1 MSKTERKRIID
12 YIFRH
17 PDTPEDIR
25 QQFER
30 WMLAREHDSGID
42 EILWDIWEN
51 HAAPASEEEDRRGL
65 ERLRA
70 SLRASRVRTLPRRV
84 LRYAGMAAAV
94 VLVFLGGYFAA
105 TQTLAPEKTVCP
117 ETSRNKR
124 LRHTLS
130 FEKSNQTQIETIM
143 NELNVLKRICRHLFL
158 AVLLCAVSA
167 ATASAQVPTV
177 TVDAKNVTIKELLQR
192 IEANSQYTFAYIDAD
207 INPDKRVSVKAVN
220 RSIASIIAEVLPNV
234 NMEVKGLKIVLTA
247 KRGGESQTRPAAD
260 AGRTVKG
267 RVTDESGAP
276 VIGATVILKGTTIGT
291 ATNAMGE
298 YAIDIRQADAVLVY
312 SLIGYN
318 KVELALADNQ
328 TQADVT
334 LKSEAI
340 AMDNV
345 VVVGYGVQNKRDVT
359 TAISSIK
366 AEDFAAMPTADF
378 RDAMAAKMPGVQ
390 VLTLGGQP
398 DGNVS
403 IRIRGIQS
411 ATSGNDPLYV
421 IDGVPCDAR
430 AFSNLESSDIESLE
444 VLKDA
449 SAAAI
454 YGSRGSC
461 GVILITTKRGEGER
475 PVVSYDGQFSV
486 SSVSKTIDMLNAYE
500 FAKIFKE
507 ARDGAYLFNV
517 PTGSI
522 DDPYEDRPQTYHR
535 VDPLITAY
543 LQDKTGTMTDTDWQD
558 AIFRTAYSTKHSVS
572 VSGRTKTLGYYIG
585 ANYLYR
591 EGTIIGSDFERYSL
605 RANIDGKR
613 NRLKYGVSFSPSY
626 SKTNYISSDTQYG
639 DDGVIASALMAPP
652 VFPVYNTD
660 GSYNWDMNGFLR
672 VNSWDTQ
679 TNEVLNPVALALE
692 IDDVREKI
700 NILGNAYVSYEFIK
714 GLEYK
719 FTAGGD
725 YYSYIRN
732 YYRPSYIPLRGHKY
746 YDDLSAPKAQ
756 NNMNS
761 YFHWTISNQLSFNR
775 TFGDHSVNAVAVY
788 EAEKQGIQTSQIVG
802 TGTAGDDKIRTTKG
816 KTIDLTETY
825 NNKYAYTFA
834 SWLVRAQ
841 YSYKGRYMVSAS
853 IRGDGSSRFA
863 PNTRWGYFPAASV
876 GWRMSDESFLRDV
889 KWVDDLKI
897 RASVGQTGNAQ
908 IGNSEYLALYGSTNI
923 DLGNGLTSQVYPT
936 QIANN
941 DLGWEKNTQY
951 NVGLDVSL
959 WRGTLGFTADYYY
972 SKTTDMLFD
981 VPVSSVSGLTSSNV
995 NIGSMQNKGIE
1006 LALTS
1011 RRSFGDFSYAFAANW
1026 SLNRNKVLSLGDENA
1041 DIIKES
1047 SYAGGYYLTRVG
1059 QPVGCYYLLVQDGIF
1074 HNQEELDSYPHFDTT
1089 TIGDFR
1095 FVDANGNGIL
1105 EKDADRVIVGNYMPD
1120 FYYGFSVNLSYKGF
1134 DLAANFQG
1142 VYGNEILNLE
1152 RRYLLNMEASSNM
1165 MKESL
1170 QRYPYG
1176 ELNRATRKSS
1186 GNNGACTSTF
1196 HLEDGSYLRLQNLS
1210 LGYTFPDR
1218 WTRKA
1223 GISKLRIYVQG
1234 TNLFTWT
1241 DYSGYNPEVNKRST
1255 DALRPGE
1262 DYCSYPLSRTFSVG
1276 VNFNL

>member
-1 MSKTERKRIID
+1 MNEPNFYLKTM
-12 YIFRH
+12 
-17 PDTPEDIR
+17 
-25 QQFER
+25 
-30 WMLAREHDSGID
+30 W
-42 EILWDIWEN
+42 
-51 HAAPASEEEDRRGL
+51 RGL
-65 ERLRA
+65 L
-70 SLRASRVRTLPRRV
+70 
-84 LRYAGMAAAV
+84 AV
-94 VLVFLGGYFAA
+94 VLCACFVIPARA
-105 TQTLAPEKTVCP
+105 QTPVV
-117 ETSRNKR
+117 
-124 LRHTLS
+124 TL
-130 FEKSNQTQIETIM
+130 
-143 NELNVLKRICRHLFL
+143 
-158 AVLLCAVSA
+158 
-167 ATASAQVPTV
+167 
-177 TVDAKNVTIKELLQR
+177 DARNVTIKELLQR
-192 IEANSQYTFAYIDAD
+192 IEAVSPYTFAYVNAEIDT
-207 INPDKRVSVKAVN
+207 PPHRKVTVKAEN
-220 RSIASIIAEVLPNV
+220 RSIESILAEVLPDV
-234 NMEVKGLKIVLTA
+234 SVEIKGRKIILTA
-247 KRGGESQTRPAAD
+247 KPKETPKAAAD
-260 AGRTVKG
+260 AARTVKG
-267 RVTDESGAP
+267 RVTDENGAP
-276 VIGATVILKGTTIGT
+276 VIGATVILKGTTVGT
-291 ATNAMGE
+291 ATNATGE

-318 KVELALADNQ
+318 KVEVALSEGQ

-411 ATSGNDPLYV
+411 ATSGNEPLYV

-430 AFSNLESSDIESLE
+430 AFSNLDSNDIESLE

-461 GVILITTKRGEGER
+461 GVILITTKRGQDEH
-475 PVVSYDGQFSV
+475 PVIRYDGQFSV
-486 SSVSKTIDMLNAYE
+486 SGVSKTYDMLNAYE
-500 FAKIFKE
+500 FAQLYKE
-507 ARDGAYLFNV
+507 SRDNAYLTEV

-522 DDPYEDRPQTYHR
+522 DDPYNERGATGYYKVP
-535 VDPLITAY
+535 PIITAY
-543 LQDKTGTMTDTDWQD
+543 LEDKSGTLTDTDWQD
-558 AIFRTAYSTKHSVS
+558 AIFRTALAHKHSLS
-572 VSGRTKTLGYYIG
+572 VSGRTKTLSYYVG

-639 DDGVIASALMAPP
+639 SDGVIASALMAPP
-652 VFPVYNTD
+652 VFPVYNAD
-660 GSYNWDMNGFLR
+660 GSYNWDVNGFLR
-672 VNSWDTQ
+672 TNSWDTQ

-732 YYRPSYIPLRGHKY
+732 YYRPSYIPLRGLKY
-746 YDDLSAPKAQ
+746 LDAPSDPKAQ
-756 NNMNS
+756 NNMQS

-788 EAEKQGIQTSQIVG
+788 EAEKQSIQTSQIVG

-816 KTIDLTETY
+816 KTIDLAETY

-876 GWRMSDESFLRDV
+876 GWRMSDESFLRNV
-889 KWVDDLKI
+889 KWLDDLKL

-908 IGNSEYLALYGSTNI
+908 IGNSEYLALYSMTNV

-981 VPVSSVSGLTSSNV
+981 VPVSSVSGLTSSNM
-995 NIGSMQNKGIE
+995 NIGSMENQGVE
-1006 LALTS
+1006 LGLTS
-1011 RRSFGDFSYAFAANW
+1011 RRRFGDFSYSFSANW

-1120 FYYGFSVNLSYKGF
+1120 FYYGFSVNLSWKGF

-1152 RRYLLNMEASSNM
+1152 RRYLMSNSMSQNMTRDA
-1165 MKESL
+1165 L
-1170 QRYPYG
+1170 QRFPYG
-1176 ELNRATRKSS
+1176 EMNRPNRKLT
-1186 GNNGACTSTF
+1186 GNTAACTSTF

-1241 DYSGYNPEVNKRST
+1241 DYSGYNPEVSNHAS

-1262 DYCSYPLSRTFSVG
+1262 DYCSYPLARTFSVG
-1276 VNFNL
+1276 INFNL

>member
-1 MSKTERKRIID
+1 
-12 YIFRH
+12 
-17 PDTPEDIR
+17 
-25 QQFER
+25 
-30 WMLAREHDSGID
+30 
-42 EILWDIWEN
+42 
-51 HAAPASEEEDRRGL
+51 
-65 ERLRA
+65 
-70 SLRASRVRTLPRRV
+70 
-84 LRYAGMAAAV
+84 
-94 VLVFLGGYFAA
+94 
-105 TQTLAPEKTVCP
+105 
-117 ETSRNKR
+117 
-124 LRHTLS
+124 
-130 FEKSNQTQIETIM
+130 M
-143 NELNVLKRICRHLFL
+143 NEPNVLKRICRCLCT
-158 AVLLCAVSA
+158 VIILCAVSVVP
-167 ATASAQVPTV
+167 ASAQAPNV
-177 TVDAKNVTIKELLQR
+177 TLEAKNVTVKELLR
-192 IEANSQYTFAYIDAD
+192 LIEANSPYTFAYADAD
-207 INPDKRVSVKAVN
+207 ITPGKRVSVKADN
-220 RSIASIIAEVLPNV
+220 RSIESIIAEVLPEVNV
-234 NMEVKGLKIVLTA
+234 EIKGLKILLTT
-247 KRGGESQTRPAAD
+247 RSGGGKPAARN
-260 AGRTVKG
+260 AGASRTITG
-267 RVTDESGAP
+267 RITDDEGAP
-276 VIGATVILKGTTIGT
+276 VVGATVILKGTTTGT
-291 ATNAMGE
+291 ASGLDGN
-298 YAIDIRQADAVLVY
+298 YSLNIRQSNAVLEI

-328 TQADVT
+328 TQADVRLT
-334 LKSEAI
+334 ADAI

-366 AEDFAAMPTADF
+366 AEDFADMPTADF

-390 VLTLGGQP
+390 VLQLGGQP
-398 DGNVS
+398 EGNVS
-403 IRIRGIQS
+403 VRIRGIQS

-421 IDGVPCDAR
+421 IDGIPCDAR
-430 AFSNLESSDIESLE
+430 AFANLDGSDIKSLE

-461 GVILITTKRGEGER
+461 GVILITTKRGQSEH

-486 SSVSKTIDMLNAYE
+486 SNVTKTMDMLDAYE
-500 FAKIFKE
+500 FAQIFKE

-522 DDPYEDRPQTYHR
+522 DDPYESRPQTYHR

-543 LQDKTGTMTDTDWQD
+543 LQDKTGTMVNTDWQD
-558 AIFRTAYSTKHSVS
+558 AIFRTAYSTKHSLS
-572 VSGRTKTLGYYIG
+572 ISGRTKSINYFVG

-591 EGTIIGSDFERYSL
+591 EGTIIGSDFERYGL
-605 RANIDGKR
+605 RVNLDGKR

-626 SKTNYISSDTQYG
+626 SKSNYVDADAQYG
-639 DDGVIASALMAPP
+639 GDGVIASALMAPP
-652 VFPVYNTD
+652 VFPVYNSD

-672 VNSWDTQ
+672 INTWDTQ

-692 IDDVREKI
+692 IDDVREKN

>member
-1 MSKTERKRIID
+1 M
-12 YIFRH
+12 
-17 PDTPEDIR
+17 
-25 QQFER
+25 
-30 WMLAREHDSGID
+30 
-42 EILWDIWEN
+42 
-51 HAAPASEEEDRRGL
+51 
-65 ERLRA
+65 
-70 SLRASRVRTLPRRV
+70 V
-84 LRYAGMAAAV
+84 
-94 VLVFLGGYFAA
+94 
-105 TQTLAPEKTVCP
+105 
-117 ETSRNKR
+117 
-124 LRHTLS
+124 
-130 FEKSNQTQIETIM
+130 
-143 NELNVLKRICRHLFL
+143 
-158 AVLLCAVSA
+158 
-167 ATASAQVPTV
+167 
-177 TVDAKNVTIKELLQR
+177 
-192 IEANSQYTFAYIDAD
+192 
-207 INPDKRVSVKAVN
+207 
-220 RSIASIIAEVLPNV
+220 
-234 NMEVKGLKIVLTA
+234 
-247 KRGGESQTRPAAD
+247 
-260 AGRTVKG
+260 
-267 RVTDESGAP
+267 
-276 VIGATVILKGTTIGT
+276 GATVILKGTTTGT
-291 ATNAMGE
+291 ASGLDGN
-298 YAIDIRQADAVLVY
+298 YSLNIRQSNAVLEI

-328 TQADVT
+328 TQADVRLT
-334 LKSEAI
+334 ADAI

-366 AEDFAAMPTADF
+366 AEDFADMPTADF

-390 VLTLGGQP
+390 VLQLGGQP
-398 DGNVS
+398 EGNVS
-403 IRIRGIQS
+403 VRIRGIQS

-421 IDGVPCDAR
+421 IDGIPCDAR
-430 AFSNLESSDIESLE
+430 AFANLDGSDIESLE

-461 GVILITTKRGEGER
+461 GVILITTKRGQSEH

-486 SSVSKTIDMLNAYE
+486 SNVTKTMDMLDAYE
-500 FAKIFKE
+500 FAQIFKE

-522 DDPYEDRPQTYHR
+522 DDPYESRPQTYHR

-543 LQDKTGTMTDTDWQD
+543 LQDKTGTMVNTDWQD
-558 AIFRTAYSTKHSVS
+558 AIFRTAYSTKHSLS
-572 VSGRTKTLGYYIG
+572 ISGRTKSINYFVG

-591 EGTIIGSDFERYSL
+591 EGTIIGSDFERYGL
-605 RANIDGKR
+605 RVNLDGKR

-626 SKTNYISSDTQYG
+626 SKSNYVDADAQYG
-639 DDGVIASALMAPP
+639 GDGVIASALMAPP
-652 VFPVYNTD
+652 VFPVYNSD

-672 VNSWDTQ
+672 INTWDTQ

-692 IDDVREKI
+692 IDDIREKL
-700 NILGNAYVSYEFIK
+700 NILGNVFASYEFIK

-719 FTAGGD
+719 ITAGGD

-732 YYRPSYIPLRGHKY
+732 YYRPSSLPLHGYKY
-746 YDDLSAPKAQ
+746 LDAQ
-756 NNMNS
+756 STPQANYYNNN
-761 YFHWTISNQLSFNR
+761 YFHWTLSNQLSFNR
-775 TFGDHSVNAVAVY
+775 SFGDHTINAVAVY
-788 EAEKQGIQTSQIVG
+788 EAEKYTTQTAQIVS
-802 TGTAGDDKIRTTKG
+802 TGTIGDDKIRSTKG
-816 KTIDLTETY
+816 KTIDQDNTY

-834 SWLVRAQ
+834 SWLLRAQ
-841 YSYKGRYMVSAS
+841 YSYKGRYMASVS

-863 PNTRWGYFPAASV
+863 PNTRWGYFPAVSI
-876 GWRMSDESFLRDV
+876 GWRISDENFMRGI
-889 KWVDDLKI
+889 KWIDDMKF

-908 IGNSEYLALYGSTNI
+908 IGNSEYLALYGTTNI
-923 DLGNGLTSQVYPT
+923 DLGNGLTSQVYPK

-951 NVGLDVSL
+951 NVGVDISL
-959 WRGTLGFTADYYY
+959 WRGLLGLNADFYY

-981 VPVSSVSGLTSSNV
+981 VPVSSVSGLTTSNM
-995 NIGSMQNKGIE
+995 NIGSMQNKGVE
-1006 LALTS
+1006 LSLSS
-1011 RRSFGDFSYAFAANW
+1011 RRSFGDFSYAVSANW

-1047 SYAGGYYLTRVG
+1047 SYAGGYYITRVG
-1059 QPVGCYYLLVQDGIF
+1059 QPVGCYYLMVQDGIF
-1074 HNQEELDSYPHFDTT
+1074 HNQEELNSYPHFDTT
-1089 TIGDFR
+1089 QVGDFR

-1120 FYYGFSVNLSYKGF
+1120 FYYGFSVNLSWKGF
-1134 DLAANFQG
+1134 DLAAAFQG

-1165 MKESL
+1165 MRESL

-1210 LGYTFPDR
+1210 LGYTFPDK
-1218 WTRKA
+1218 WTRRA

-1234 TNLFTWT
+1234 SNLFTWT
-1241 DYSGYNPEVNKRST
+1241 DYSGYNPEVNKRAA

-1276 VNFNL
+1276 INFNL

>member
-1 MSKTERKRIID
+1 MAKRKNI
-12 YIFRH
+12 
-17 PDTPEDIR
+17 TTT
-25 QQFER
+25 Q
-30 WMLAREHDSGID
+30 LA
-42 EILWDIWEN
+42 LM
-51 HAAPASEEEDRRGL
+51 
-65 ERLRA
+65 
-70 SLRASRVRTLPRRV
+70 T
-84 LRYAGMAAAV
+84 AAAV
-94 VLVFLGGYFAA
+94 ISLRGLPMMAQEELTMFFYIFFATFLFLIPAALVGAELGSAFADRGGGVYTWVKEAFNRHLGFSAIFLQWIQNVVWYPTVLGFAA
-105 TQTLAPEKTVCP
+105 ASIAYMIGVPALAQNGLYVGLFSIAMYWCATLVTLRGTSAISGITSKGFLIGTVLP
-117 ETSRNKR
+117 GVVVIVMAVIWMAGGNEIALKEIPAGVS
-124 LRHTLS
+124 
-130 FEKSNQTQIETIM
+130 QIV
-143 NELNVLKRICRHLFL
+143 NVD
-158 AVLLCAVSA
+158 A
-167 ATASAQVPTV
+167 AT
-177 TVDAKNVTIKELLQR
+177 I
-192 IEANSQYTFAYIDAD
+192 AN
-207 INPDKRVSVKAVN
+207 
-220 RSIASIIAEVLPNV
+220 
-234 NMEVKGLKIVLTA
+234 
-247 KRGGESQTRPAAD
+247 RPASNPLASLQ
-260 AGRTVKG
+260 G
-267 RVTDESGAP
+267 RVA
-276 VIGATVILKGTTIGT
+276 
-291 ATNAMGE
+291 
-298 YAIDIRQADAVLVY
+298 
-312 SLIGYN
+312 
-318 KVELALADNQ
+318 
-328 TQADVT
+328 
-334 LKSEAI
+334 
-340 AMDNV
+340 
-345 VVVGYGVQNKRDVT
+345 
-359 TAISSIK
+359 
-366 AEDFAAMPTADF
+366 
-378 RDAMAAKMPGVQ
+378 GVQ
-390 VLTLGGQP
+390 VVNSSQDPGASST
-398 DGNVS
+398 V
-403 IRIRGIQS
+403 RIRGNS
-411 ATSGNDPLYV
+411 SLNGSNAPLVV
-421 IDGVPCDAR
+421 IDGFPWGDAGDLKQI
-430 AFSNLESSDIESLE
+430 NPQDIVSME

-449 SAAAI
+449 SASAI

>member
-1 MSKTERKRIID
+1 
-12 YIFRH
+12 
-17 PDTPEDIR
+17 
-25 QQFER
+25 
-30 WMLAREHDSGID
+30 
-42 EILWDIWEN
+42 
-51 HAAPASEEEDRRGL
+51 
-65 ERLRA
+65 
-70 SLRASRVRTLPRRV
+70 
-84 LRYAGMAAAV
+84 
-94 VLVFLGGYFAA
+94 
-105 TQTLAPEKTVCP
+105 
-117 ETSRNKR
+117 
-124 LRHTLS
+124 
-130 FEKSNQTQIETIM
+130 M
-143 NELNVLKRICRHLFL
+143 NEHNVLKRISRYLSAL
-158 AVLLCAVSA
+158 ILCVTVTIT
-167 ATASAQVPTV
+167 ATAQTPTV
-177 TVDAKNVTIKELLQR
+177 TVNAKNVSIKELLQR
-192 IEANSQYTFAYIDAD
+192 IEANSQYTFAYVDAEIDT
-207 INPDKRVSVKAVN
+207 DKIVSVSATN
-220 RSIASIIAEVLPNV
+220 RSIASILEEILPDV
-234 NMEVKGLKIVLTA
+234 KMEVKGLKIVLTRA
-247 KRGGESQTRPAAD
+247 RGGVRQPAIVS
-260 AGRTVKG
+260 RTVKG
-267 RVTDESGAP
+267 VVTDENGNP
-276 VIGATVILKGTTIGT
+276 IVGATVVLKGSTIGA
-291 ATNAMGE
+291 ATNLNGE
-298 YAIDIRQADAVLVY
+298 YTIDIQQNNATLVF

-318 KVELALADNQ
+318 RVEVALSDSQTLAN
-328 TQADVT
+328 VT
-334 LKSEAI
+334 LKAEAI
-340 AMDNV
+340 AMDDI

-359 TAISSIK
+359 TSIASIK
-366 AEDFAAMPTADF
+366 SEDFANMPTSDF

-390 VLTLGGQP
+390 VLQLGGQP
-398 DGNVS
+398 DGNVT

-411 ATSGNDPLYV
+411 ATAGNDPLYV

-430 AFSNLESSDIESLE
+430 AFANLESNDIESLE

-461 GVILITTKRGEGER
+461 GVVLITTKRGQSER

-486 SSVSKTIDMLNAYE
+486 SNVAKKIEMLDAYE
-500 FAKIFKE
+500 FAQIVKE

-543 LQDKTGTMTDTDWQD
+543 LQDKTGTLTDTDWQD
-558 AIFRTAYSTKHSVS
+558 AIFRSAYSTKHSVS
-572 VSGRTKTLGYYIG
+572 VSGRTNTLGYYIG
-585 ANYLYR
+585 GNYLYR

-626 SKTNYISSDTQYG
+626 SKTNYIASDTQYNN
-639 DDGVIASALMAPP
+639 DGVIASALVTPP
-652 VFPVYNTD
+652 VFPVYNDD
-660 GSYNWDMNGFLR
+660 GSYNWDMNGFLINNTWNTQ
-672 VNSWDTQ
+672 VNAT
-679 TNEVLNPVALALE
+679 LNPVALALE

-700 NILGNAYVSYEFIK
+700 NVLGNAYVAYEFVK

-732 YYRPSYIPLRGHKY
+732 YYRPSYIPLRGNKY
-746 YDDLSAPKAQ
+746 YDSLSDPKAQ

-761 YFHWTISNQLSFNR
+761 YFHWTLSNQLSYNR
-775 TFGDHSVNAVAVY
+775 TFGDHSINAIAVY
-788 EAEKQGIQTSQIVG
+788 EAEKQSIQTSQIVG
-802 TGTAGDDKIRTTKG
+802 IGTAGDDKIRTTKG
-816 KTIDLTETY
+816 KTIDLDNTY

-841 YSYKGRYMVSAS
+841 YSYKGRYMISAS

-863 PNTRWGYFPAASV
+863 PNTRWGYFPAVSV
-876 GWRMSDESFLRDV
+876 GWRISDESFLRNAR
-889 KWVDDLKI
+889 WIDDLKF

-908 IGNSEYLALYGSTNI
+908 IGNSEYLALYGTSTI
-923 DLGNGLTSQVYPT
+923 DLGNGISSVVYPS

-951 NVGLDVSL
+951 NLGLDFNL
-959 WRGTLGFTADYYY
+959 WKGALGLNVDYYY
-972 SKTTDMLFD
+972 SKTTNMLFD

-995 NIGSMQNKGIE
+995 NIGSMQNTGVE

-1011 RRSFGDFSYAFAANW
+1011 RRSFGDFSYALAANW

-1041 DIIKES
+1041 DIIKKS
-1047 SYAGGYYLTRVG
+1047 SYSGGYYITRVG
-1059 QPVGCYYLLVQDGIF
+1059 QPVGCYYLMVQDGIF

-1089 TIGDFR
+1089 TVGDFR

-1176 ELNRATRKSS
+1176 NLNRATRKSS

-1196 HLEDGSYLRLQNLS
+1196 HIEDGSYLRLQNLS

-1218 WTRKA
+1218 WTHKA
-1223 GISKLRIYVQG
+1223 GISKLRIYIQG

-1241 DYSGYNPEVNKRST
+1241 EYSGYNPEVSNHAS

-1276 VNFNL
+1276 INFNL

>member
-1 MSKTERKRIID
+1 M
-12 YIFRH
+12 
-17 PDTPEDIR
+17 
-25 QQFER
+25 
-30 WMLAREHDSGID
+30 
-42 EILWDIWEN
+42 
-51 HAAPASEEEDRRGL
+51 
-65 ERLRA
+65 
-70 SLRASRVRTLPRRV
+70 
-84 LRYAGMAAAV
+84 
-94 VLVFLGGYFAA
+94 
-105 TQTLAPEKTVCP
+105 
-117 ETSRNKR
+117 
-124 LRHTLS
+124 
-130 FEKSNQTQIETIM
+130 
-143 NELNVLKRICRHLFL
+143 
-158 AVLLCAVSA
+158 
-167 ATASAQVPTV
+167 
-177 TVDAKNVTIKELLQR
+177 
-192 IEANSQYTFAYIDAD
+192 
-207 INPDKRVSVKAVN
+207 
-220 RSIASIIAEVLPNV
+220 
-234 NMEVKGLKIVLTA
+234 
-247 KRGGESQTRPAAD
+247 
-260 AGRTVKG
+260 KG

-430 AFSNLESSDIESLE
+430 AFSNLESSDIEGLE

-486 SSVSKTIDMLNAYE
+486 SNVSKTIDMLDAYE
-500 FAKIFKE
+500 FARIFKE

-732 YYRPSYIPLRGHKY
+732 YYRPSYIPLRGLKY
-746 YDDLSAPKAQ
+746 LDAPSDPKAQ
-756 NNMNS
+756 NNMQS

-775 TFGDHSVNAVAVY
+775 TFGDHTVTALALFNQRENV
-788 EAEKQGIQTSQIVG
+788 K
-802 TGTAGDDKIRTTKG
+802 GTAFPYHSQGVVGRV
-816 KTIDLTETY
+816 TY
-825 NNKYAYTFA
+825 DYKHKYLFECNLGYTGAEQF
-834 SWLVRAQ
+834 SPEN
-841 YSYKGRYMVSAS
+841 RYGFFPSVAIGWVPSQE
-853 IRGDGSSRFA
+853 RFWKEA
-863 PNTRWGYFPAASV
+863 MPWWS
-876 GWRMSDESFLRDV
+876 
-889 KWVDDLKI
+889 KLKI
-897 RASVGQTGNAQ
+897 RYSDGLVGSDSGSRWLYFSDYIKGGASYIYEGAAANMVAQWEEARKRDLGIEMGWLNNRLTLNFDLFDEKRTNMLVKPNVTMLVGTSYKEVNRGSMKKHGIDIELGWADRTSTGFGYNLTAMLSLNENRITNYEDAPYAPEYQKTAGKPYKGQTDGVS
-908 IGNSEYLALYGSTNI
+908 IVDSGYFESI
-923 DLGNGLTSQVYPT
+923 DDIHNYP
-936 QIANN
+936 A
-941 DLGWEKNTQY
+941 Y
-951 NVGLDVSL
+951 
-959 WRGTLGFTADYYY
+959 TADWN
-972 SKTTDMLFD
+972 F
-981 VPVSSVSGLTSSNV
+981 V
-995 NIGSMQNKGIE
+995 NIGAYKYLDYSADGQLTDKDLHAIAGSQYP
-1006 LALTS
+1006 LAIC
-1011 RRSFGDFSYAFAANW
+1011 SF
-1026 SLNRNKVLSLGDENA
+1026 NA
-1041 DIIKES
+1041 
-1047 SYAGGYYLTRVG
+1047 
-1059 QPVGCYYLLVQDGIF
+1059 
-1074 HNQEELDSYPHFDTT
+1074 
-1089 TIGDFR
+1089 
-1095 FVDANGNGIL
+1095 
-1105 EKDADRVIVGNYMPD
+1105 
-1120 FYYGFSVNLSYKGF
+1120 GFSYKGF
-1134 DLAANFQG
+1134 EFSMLWYANFGKWVEYNKSWEIEFNKGDYRITKSQLDYWRPDNRDADHATL
-1142 VYGNEILNLE
+1142 VYGGTSGHPMYMWAGGSGDAGAKMMLAGRTWRKADYVALKEV
-1152 RRYLLNMEASSNM
+1152 YLA
-1165 MKESL
+1165 
-1170 QRYPYG
+1170 Y
-1176 ELNRATRKSS
+1176 
-1186 GNNGACTSTF
+1186 TF
-1196 HLEDGSYLRLQNLS
+1196 NAKRLRDRVGFRSLS
-1210 LGYTFPDR
+1210 LYLT
-1218 WTRKA
+1218 A
-1223 GISKLRIYVQG
+1223 
-1234 TNLFTWT
+1234 TNLFTL
-1241 DYSGYNPEVNKRST
+1241 SGLVEGDPQST
-1255 DALRPGE
+1255 TFTSGF
-1262 DYCSYPLSRTFSVG
+1262 YPQMTSVKLG
-1276 VNFNL
+1276 VKIGF

>member
-1 MSKTERKRIID
+1 
-12 YIFRH
+12 
-17 PDTPEDIR
+17 
-25 QQFER
+25 
-30 WMLAREHDSGID
+30 
-42 EILWDIWEN
+42 
-51 HAAPASEEEDRRGL
+51 
-65 ERLRA
+65 
-70 SLRASRVRTLPRRV
+70 
-84 LRYAGMAAAV
+84 
-94 VLVFLGGYFAA
+94 
-105 TQTLAPEKTVCP
+105 
-117 ETSRNKR
+117 
-124 LRHTLS
+124 
-130 FEKSNQTQIETIM
+130 M

-158 AVLLCAVSA
+158 TVLLCAMSA
-167 ATASAQVPTV
+167 TTASAQVPTV

-276 VIGATVILKGTTIGT
+276 VIGATVILKGTTVGT
-291 ATNAMGE
+291 ATNATGE

-318 KVELALADNQ
+318 KVEVALSEGQ

-660 GSYNWDMNGFLR
+660 GSYNWCAPFMPDGGIHALSGLRSFLR
-672 VNSWDTQ
+672 APPVGPRKRSAAGQDTSSS
-679 TNEVLNPVALALE
+679 VPVVVPDGGINAL
-692 IDDVREKI
+692 
-700 NILGNAYVSYEFIK
+700 S
-714 GLEYK
+714 GL
-719 FTAGGD
+719 
-725 YYSYIRN
+725 R
-732 YYRPSYIPLRGHKY
+732 
-746 YDDLSAPKAQ
+746 
-756 NNMNS
+756 
-761 YFHWTISNQLSFNR
+761 
-775 TFGDHSVNAVAVY
+775 
-788 EAEKQGIQTSQIVG
+788 
-802 TGTAGDDKIRTTKG
+802 
-816 KTIDLTETY
+816 
-825 NNKYAYTFA
+825 
-834 SWLVRAQ
+834 
-841 YSYKGRYMVSAS
+841 
-853 IRGDGSSRFA
+853 
-863 PNTRWGYFPAASV
+863 
-876 GWRMSDESFLRDV
+876 SFLRDPTPGPASAAPPGSQT
-889 KWVDDLKI
+889 
-897 RASVGQTGNAQ
+897 RALVASS
-908 IGNSEYLALYGSTNI
+908 ILYLWLNRRAMRSSFIIN
-923 DLGNGLTSQVYPT
+923 
-936 QIANN
+936 
-941 DLGWEKNTQY
+941 
-951 NVGLDVSL
+951 
-959 WRGTLGFTADYYY
+959 
-972 SKTTDMLFD
+972 
-981 VPVSSVSGLTSSNV
+981 SSVT
-995 NIGSMQNKGIE
+995 
-1006 LALTS
+1006 
-1011 RRSFGDFSYAFAANW
+1011 
-1026 SLNRNKVLSLGDENA
+1026 
-1041 DIIKES
+1041 
-1047 SYAGGYYLTRVG
+1047 
-1059 QPVGCYYLLVQDGIF
+1059 P
-1074 HNQEELDSYPHFDTT
+1074 
-1089 TIGDFR
+1089 
-1095 FVDANGNGIL
+1095 
-1105 EKDADRVIVGNYMPD
+1105 
-1120 FYYGFSVNLSYKGF
+1120 
-1134 DLAANFQG
+1134 
-1142 VYGNEILNLE
+1142 
-1152 RRYLLNMEASSNM
+1152 
-1165 MKESL
+1165 
-1170 QRYPYG
+1170 
-1176 ELNRATRKSS
+1176 
-1186 GNNGACTSTF
+1186 TSTMVSAEPSAI
-1196 HLEDGSYLRLQNLS
+1196 LPRSVRLKMVTGSV
-1210 LGYTFPDR
+1210 
-1218 WTRKA
+1218 
-1223 GISKLRIYVQG
+1223 VQ
-1234 TNLFTWT
+1234 
-1241 DYSGYNPEVNKRST
+1241 
-1255 DALRPGE
+1255 PG
-1262 DYCSYPLSRTFSVG
+1262 G
-1276 VNFNL
+1276 

>member
-1 MSKTERKRIID
+1 
-12 YIFRH
+12 
-17 PDTPEDIR
+17 
-25 QQFER
+25 
-30 WMLAREHDSGID
+30 
-42 EILWDIWEN
+42 
-51 HAAPASEEEDRRGL
+51 
-65 ERLRA
+65 
-70 SLRASRVRTLPRRV
+70 
-84 LRYAGMAAAV
+84 
-94 VLVFLGGYFAA
+94 
-105 TQTLAPEKTVCP
+105 
-117 ETSRNKR
+117 
-124 LRHTLS
+124 
-130 FEKSNQTQIETIM
+130 M

-732 YYRPSYIPLRGHKY
+732 YYRPSYIPLRSVSPQSAEQHELLFPL
-746 YDDLSAPKAQ
+746 DDLQP
-756 NNMNS
+756 
-761 YFHWTISNQLSFNR
+761 
-775 TFGDHSVNAVAVY
+775 TFLQPH
-788 EAEKQGIQTSQIVG
+788 
-802 TGTAGDDKIRTTKG
+802 
-816 KTIDLTETY
+816 L
-825 NNKYAYTFA
+825 
-834 SWLVRAQ
+834 
-841 YSYKGRYMVSAS
+841 
-853 IRGDGSSRFA
+853 
-863 PNTRWGYFPAASV
+863 
-876 GWRMSDESFLRDV
+876 
-889 KWVDDLKI
+889 
-897 RASVGQTGNAQ
+897 
-908 IGNSEYLALYGSTNI
+908 
-923 DLGNGLTSQVYPT
+923 
-936 QIANN
+936 
-941 DLGWEKNTQY
+941 
-951 NVGLDVSL
+951 
-959 WRGTLGFTADYYY
+959 
-972 SKTTDMLFD
+972 
-981 VPVSSVSGLTSSNV
+981 
-995 NIGSMQNKGIE
+995 
-1006 LALTS
+1006 
-1011 RRSFGDFSYAFAANW
+1011 RRSFGQRRGGLRSREAGHPDLADRGHRHGRRRQDPHHEGQDHRPDGDLQQQVRLHLRLVARACA
-1026 SLNRNKVLSLGDENA
+1026 VLLQGPLH
-1041 DIIKES
+1041 
-1047 SYAGGYYLTRVG
+1047 GFG
-1059 QPVGCYYLLVQDGIF
+1059 
-1074 HNQEELDSYPHFDTT
+1074 LDPRR
-1089 TIGDFR
+1089 R
-1095 FVDANGNGIL
+1095 FV
-1105 EKDADRVIVGNYMPD
+1105 
-1120 FYYGFSVNLSYKGF
+1120 
-1134 DLAANFQG
+1134 
-1142 VYGNEILNLE
+1142 
-1152 RRYLLNMEASSNM
+1152 
-1165 MKESL
+1165 
-1170 QRYPYG
+1170 
-1176 ELNRATRKSS
+1176 
-1186 GNNGACTSTF
+1186 
-1196 HLEDGSYLRLQNLS
+1196 
-1210 LGYTFPDR
+1210 
-1218 WTRKA
+1218 
-1223 GISKLRIYVQG
+1223 
-1234 TNLFTWT
+1234 
-1241 DYSGYNPEVNKRST
+1241 
-1255 DALRPGE
+1255 ALRPQH
-1262 DYCSYPLSRTFSVG
+1262 PVG
-1276 VNFNL
+1276 LFPGGLRGMAHERRELPARCEMGRRPENPRQRGTDR